1 MTTITQTASRRQPA
15 PRSGRLSFATSTH
28 SGLGQWLLGSAALG
42 ISLAVGTISL
52 TINFKFGLQASLL
65 AACIFAVA
73 DIAKLSLPF
82 MGEMFGWNFGFGRKY
97 NFTAYGVCLVTS
109 ITCAGFHLI
118 QDRAQERIDIERQ
131 ESTFAGASAD
141 QGRARTALAE
151 LENKEA
157 STVEA
162 LDAQLASAKTLA
174 AEAEKAAK
182 EAGITCAQRT
192 KCVAATAVRDKL
204 VERLGLAKRRDQLK
218 AELNT
223 AKGEASTAAPKALG
237 PADDIVALT
246 GASKTAAAIG
256 VSLFLTLL
264 QLFVLEVLAPLS
276 GVAAMIFGN
285 AIERRKAAKAAASP
299 VKAAKSAPAPVE
311 PRTLK
316 EKALL
321 KLQLM
326 CWNAPGGVLI
336 TSRSALFQAF
346 QADGL
351 AVKRTA
357 FYEWCKEWQS
367 AGEIEVKD
375 NGKRASE
382 IRARLKAA

>member
-15 PRSGRLSFATSTH
+15 APS
-28 SGLGQWLLGSAALG
+28 LGQWLLGSAALG
-42 ISLAVGTISL
+42 ISLAVGSISL

-73 DIAKLSLPF
+73 DIAKLAFPF

-97 NFTAYGVCLVTS
+97 NMTAYGVCLVTS

-131 ESTFAGASAD
+131 ESTLAGVSAD
-141 QGRARTALAE
+141 QGAARRDLAAIT
-151 LENKEA
+151 EA

-162 LDAQLASAKTLA
+162 LDAQLASAKTLT
-174 AEAEKAAK
+174 AEAEKAARD
-182 EAGITCAQRT
+182 AGITCAQRT
-192 KCVAATAVRDKL
+192 KCVAATAARDKL
-204 VERLGLAKRRDQLK
+204 VERLGLAKRRDKLQASLD
-218 AELNT
+218 T
-223 AKGEASTAAPKALG
+223 AKGEASTVAPKALG
-237 PADDIVALT
+237 PADDIAALT
-246 GASKTAAAIG
+246 GGSKTAAAIG
-256 VSLFLTLL
+256 MSLFLTLL
-264 QLFVLEVLAPLS
+264 QLFVLEILAPLS

-285 AIERRKAAKAAASP
+285 AIERRKAANAATSQVRAT
-299 VKAAKSAPAPVE
+299 KSAPAPIE

-316 EKALL
+316 EKSLL

-351 AVKRTA
+351 AIKRTA
-357 FYEWCKEWQS
+357 FYDWCKEWQT

>member
-1 MTTITQTASRRQPA
+1 MTIITQTASRRQPA
-15 PRSGRLSFATSTH
+15 APS
-28 SGLGQWLLGSAALG
+28 LGIWLLGSAALG
-42 ISLAVGTISL
+42 ISLAVGSISL

-73 DIAKLSLPF
+73 DISKLSIPF
-82 MGEMFGWNFGFGRKY
+82 MGEMFGWNFGFGRKF
-97 NFTAYGVCLVTS
+97 NMTAYGACLVTS

-131 ESTFAGASAD
+131 ESTLAGASAD
-141 QGRARTALAE
+141 QGAARRDLAAIT
-151 LENKEA
+151 EA
-157 STVEA
+157 GAVEA
-162 LDAQLASAKTLA
+162 LDAQLTSAKALTA
-174 AEAEKAAK
+174 DAEKAAK
-182 EAGITCAQRT
+182 EAGITCAQRKT
-192 KCVAATAVRDKL
+192 CVGATAARDKL
-204 VERLGLAKRRDQLK
+204 VERLGLAKRRDELQAALK
-218 AELNT
+218 T
-223 AKGEASTAAPKALG
+223 AKSEASTVAPKALG
-237 PADDIVALT
+237 PADDIAALT

-264 QLFVLEVLAPLS
+264 QLFVLEVLAPFS

-285 AIERRKAAKAAASP
+285 AIERRKAANVAASP
-299 VKAAKSAPAPVE
+299 MRAAKSAPATIE

-351 AVKRTA
+351 AIKRTA
-357 FYEWCKEWQS
+357 FYDWCKEWQTG
-367 AGEIEVKD
+367 GEIEVKD